1 MVSRIVLVIIAS
13 VFIVCEFVHGGNSG
27 GVADDWLTFSSL
39 LLIRPLLLLLI
50 SLLLQLLL

>member
-27 GVADDWLTFSSL
+27 GVADGKS
-39 LLIRPLLLLLI
+39 PLLVYI
-50 SLLLQLLL
+50 RICICKVMYIRVEPDKI